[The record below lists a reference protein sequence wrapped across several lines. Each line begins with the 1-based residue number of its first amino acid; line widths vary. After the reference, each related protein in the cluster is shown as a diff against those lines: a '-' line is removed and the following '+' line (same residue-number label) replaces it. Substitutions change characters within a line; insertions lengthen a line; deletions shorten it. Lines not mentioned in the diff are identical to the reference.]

1 MTLQLSSGLG
11 RLTVEFLHHTQL
23 DTHTHTQACA
33 SPDEGSGRR
42 RDLYMTTNN
51 THKRHTTTPLV
62 GVVVRLAA
70 SEWAQTQALDH
81 AAIGKGTDKT

>member
-1 MTLQLSSGLG
+1 
-11 RLTVEFLHHTQL
+11 
-23 DTHTHTQACA
+23 
-33 SPDEGSGRR
+33 
-42 RDLYMTTNN
+42 MTTNN